1 MSTAAP
7 ARPHA
12 KTANAL
18 PRARLSQR
26 LLTMSESSTLA
37 MARMARELRD
47 EGHDVIALSLGEPDF
62 DTPEHIKEAAKRA
75 LDAGYTKYTPV
86 NGLPELREAICRKF
100 ARDNGLD
107 YAPEEIV
114 VSNGAKQSIAN
125 LCLSLLDPGDEA
137 IVLAPDWVSY
147 YAQIELAGATA
158 VVLRAG
164 VDEDYKVSPGRLAA
178 AITPR
183 TRFVLF
189 SSPCNPTGSV
199 YDRDEL
205 AAFADT
211 LAGHP
216 DVIVISDEIYE
227 YIQYGREHVSMASL
241 PGMRERTVTV
251 NGFAKGF
258 AMTGWR
264 LGYIGAPAWL
274 AKACTK
280 VQGQITSGANAFAQ
294 RAAADALDGDMTPT
308 RRMREAFERRRDL
321 VVAEIASMPGL
332 RCNVPEGAF
341 YVFPDVSAL
350 FGKRHGDTVIADAD
364 DLAFYLLREAHVATV
379 SGSGFGNDDCLR
391 ISFAASEEQLAE
403 AMRRIRRALE
413 ALA

>member
-1 MSTAAP
+1 MSTATLAP
-7 ARPHA
+7 ARPI
-12 KTANAL
+12 
-18 PRARLSQR
+18 LSDR
-26 LLTMSESSTLA
+26 LLAMAESSTLA
-37 MARMARELRD
+37 MARMARELKA

-86 NGLPELREAICRKF
+86 NGLPELRDAIVRKF
-100 ARDNGLD
+100 ERDNNLSYD
-107 YAPEEIV
+107 ANQIV

-125 LCLSLLDPGDEA
+125 LCLALLNPGDEA

-147 YAQIELAGATA
+147 YEQIKLAGGTA
-158 VVLRAG
+158 VVLKTS
-164 VDEDYKVSPGRLAA
+164 VDEDYKVTPERLAA
-178 AITPR
+178 ALSDK

-199 YDRDEL
+199 YHRSEL
-205 AAFADT
+205 EAFAKT
-211 LAGHP
+211 LEDYP

-227 YIQYGREHVSMASL
+227 YIQFGREHVSIASL
-241 PGMRERTVTV
+241 PGMIDRTVTV

-264 LGYIGAPAWL
+264 LGYIGAPQWL
-274 AKACTK
+274 ASACAK

-294 RAAADALDGDMTPT
+294 RAAADALDADLGPT
-308 RRMREAFERRRDL
+308 LAMRNAFQKRRDL
-321 VVAEIASMPGL
+321 VIEELKTVPGF

-350 FGKRHGDTVIADAD
+350 FGKANGDTRVDSAD
-364 DLAFYLLREAHVATV
+364 DLATYLLQEAHVATV
-379 SGSGFGNDDCLR
+379 SGSGFGNDDCIR
-391 ISFAASEEQLAE
+391 ISFAASEEQLRE
-403 AMRRIRRALE
+403 AMARIRKAVSVLE
-413 ALA
+413 